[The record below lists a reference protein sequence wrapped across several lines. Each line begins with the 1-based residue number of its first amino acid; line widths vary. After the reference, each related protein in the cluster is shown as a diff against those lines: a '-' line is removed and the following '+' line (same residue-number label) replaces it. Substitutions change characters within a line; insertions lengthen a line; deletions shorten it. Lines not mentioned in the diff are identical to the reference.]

1 MTTFL
6 GRYADVE
13 SHLAGLRDRGLDVR
27 VVRAARGKDAIL
39 DAFAEALELPDW
51 FGRNWDALVDAL
63 RDVEGRDGRAVEIV
77 WDRARRLREDDPQ
90 TYATVLDILEQVAG
104 ERDDLG
110 ITVIAR

>member
-13 SHLAGLRDRGLDVR
+13 AHLAGLRDRGRDVR
-27 VVRAARGKDAIL
+27 VVRSARGKDAIL
-39 DAFAEALELPDW
+39 DAFADALELPDW
-51 FGRNWDALVDAL
+51 FGDNWDALVDAL
-63 RDVEGRDGRAVEIV
+63 REVEGHEGRAVEIV
-77 WDRARRLREDDPQ
+77 WDRVRRLREDDPR

-110 ITVIAR
+110 VTVVAR